1 MMTFPF
7 EEPTNDNF
15 ELWDSWRDSGPWAFV
30 ELGGFWAVVLRD
42 FADVLSNRVDWL
54 IGVEGDH
61 DELTTTIESPKP
73 PATPQHLRA
82 GRKDRGAAID
92 W

>member
-1 MMTFPF
+1 M
-7 EEPTNDNF
+7 
-15 ELWDSWRDSGPWAFV
+15 
-30 ELGGFWAVVLRD
+30 VLRE

-61 DELTTTIESPKP
+61 DELTTTVESPKP

-82 GRKDRGAAID
+82 ERKDRGAAIV